1 MKETRRRAA
10 GGQQGQQGHPPPL
23 QHAASRD
30 PRRGPWDVPA
40 WGHWHRSAPR
50 PRGRP
55 VLPQPCRAVLPEQ
68 PSEHPTEPRTRQPPL
83 SFCHTR
89 GQVGGGGGTGRGSQ
103 GRPGKGEKDK
113 GLVGAPSEGALP
125 AATAAGSGGKAQSVF
140 NSYKIL
146 TSEEA
151 FPPRGRAVPRTV
163 LPCGSWGSCYQT
175 AFSLER
181 GQGAAAGHAGESN
194 NH

>member
-1 MKETRRRAA
+1 MGCPCVGALAQVRSPALWSPRPAPALPGRAA
-10 GGQQGQQGHPPPL
+10 R
-23 QHAASRD
+23 AALGASHGAED
-30 PRRGPWDVPA
+30 PA
-40 WGHWHRSAPR
+40 ATAEF
-50 PRGRP
+50 
-55 VLPQPCRAVLPEQ
+55 LP
-68 PSEHPTEPRTRQPPL
+68 
-83 SFCHTR
+83 HTR
-89 GQVGGGGGTGRGSQ
+89 PSGRWGGTGRGSQ

-125 AATAAGSGGKAQSVF
+125 AAIAAGSGGKAQSVF